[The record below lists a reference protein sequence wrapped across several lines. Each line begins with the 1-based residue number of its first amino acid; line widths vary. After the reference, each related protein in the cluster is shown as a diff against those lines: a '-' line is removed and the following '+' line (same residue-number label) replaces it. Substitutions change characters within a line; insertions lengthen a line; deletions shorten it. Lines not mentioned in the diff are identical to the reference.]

1 MAHYL
6 VTPINNALVSM
17 NGSTN
22 HEETLFE
29 QALRLPTSAER
40 ESFLM
45 ESCANDTAMRDRLLG
60 LLGAH
65 NRAGKFLEHQ
75 EPRPSSKES
84 RPQAETEDPNLVA
97 QVQLTD
103 GLGTVIGRG
112 GRTAKALRQV
122 ITSVGGRGVR
132 VDIVD
137 AY

>member
-6 VTPINNALVSM
+6 VTLIINAFDSM

-29 QALRLPTSAER
+29 QALGLRTPAER

-65 NRAGKFLEHQ
+65 NRAGKFVEHQ

-84 RPQAETEDPNLVA
+84 RPQAQTEDPNLVA
-97 QVQLTD
+97 QVQLTE
-103 GLGTVIGRG
+103 GPGTVIDR
-112 GRTAKALRQV
+112 
-122 ITSVGGRGVR
+122 
-132 VDIVD
+132 
-137 AY
+137 